1 MGFQHPVP
9 LLVILYFV
17 SRIRMLVHSLYKFD
31 GSQNAGSKPNSCY
44 VCEGV
49 LVRDYHL
56 NLLDWVKQFALP
68 EWMGILQPVQGL
80 YRTRKRRKVE
90 FCLSD

>member
-1 MGFQHPVP
+1 MVNFMGHLNKTTRYPDIW
-9 LLVILYFV
+9 LNII
-17 SRIRMLVHSLYKFD
+17 S
-31 GSQNAGSKPNSCY
+31 GY